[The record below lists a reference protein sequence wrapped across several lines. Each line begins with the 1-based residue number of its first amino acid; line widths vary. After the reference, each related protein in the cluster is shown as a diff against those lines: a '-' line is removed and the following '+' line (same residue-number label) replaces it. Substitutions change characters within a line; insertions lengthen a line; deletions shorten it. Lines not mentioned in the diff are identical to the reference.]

1 MTSPFAELA
10 ADGPLLVAMGVAA
23 LAGLVSFLS
32 PCILPLVPGYVSYV
46 TGLSGADL
54 ASPQHHRGR
63 VLAGCALFIAGFTAV
78 FTLISF
84 AFSTLGGVLVSNTA
98 WLERVAGVL
107 IIVMGLAF
115 LGAIPGLDRLVRVQK
130 LPRAGLYA
138 APVLGAVF
146 ALSWTPCLSPTLT
159 AVLALGATQDGT
171 ARGVTLAIAYCLG
184 LGLPFLLFGLGFRK
198 MMDVFTFFKR
208 HSRTLTRVGGIAMIL
223 IGLALVTGLWT
234 EAMNWLRAT
243 VGPGEVGI

>member
-54 ASPQHHRGR
+54 ESPRRRGR
-63 VLAGCALFIAGFTAV
+63 VAAGCALFIAGFTAV
-78 FTLISF
+78 FTVISF
-84 AFSTLGGVLVSNTA
+84 AFSSIGGLLVTNTA
-98 WLERVAGVL
+98 WLERIAGVL

-115 LGAIPGLDRLVRVQK
+115 LGVIPGMDRLVRVQR

-171 ARGVTLAIAYCLG
+171 GRGVTLAIAYCLG

-198 MMDVFTFFKR
+198 VMDVFSFFKR
-208 HSRTLTRVGGIAMIL
+208 HSRTLTRVGGVAMIL

>member
-10 ADGPLLVAMGVAA
+10 TDGPLLVALGVAA

-54 ASPQHHRGR
+54 ESPRSRGR
-63 VLAGCALFIAGFTAV
+63 VALGCALFIAGFTAV
-78 FTLISF
+78 FTLLSF
-84 AFSTLGGVLVSNTA
+84 AISSLGGVLATNTL

-115 LGAIPGLDRLVRVQK
+115 LGAIPGMDRLVRVQR

-198 MMDVFTFFKR
+198 MMDVFSFFKR
-208 HSRTLTRVGGIAMIL
+208 HSRTLTRVGGIAMVL